1 MSETIQDRQSRQ
13 AHRVFA
19 GVALAIMLGA
29 LEITLLMPAI
39 SRLGQIFDAPALA
52 PLLVSSYLFAM
63 TLTMPVYGR
72 LSDRFGR
79 TPCLAAALGFF
90 TLGSL
95 ASALTD
101 SLPLLLATRLLTG
114 LGGGGLI
121 ALSFAVIA
129 DVIPPRQVGRYQ
141 GLISTLFAVSS
152 VAGPLLG
159 AFLVARFDWRW
170 LFLFKLPLGLLAMA
184 VSYWALKGLG
194 HRGARSTPDH
204 WGIALLLLAGTG
216 WGLSTNT
223 AELLPALAQFQ
234 PVLMAGAALLSL
246 VLLVQQWRHPHP
258 VLPLRLLGG
267 RLMAIAV
274 LLLALSEG
282 VRLGLLVYLPLAL
295 EQQQGLSPD
304 DTSRVLLWFILSV
317 TAGTFVSGKRI
328 AHVGYC
334 RPFPWA
340 GGLLLGLG
348 CVLLWGLVSQWLN
361 GVWLHGG
368 LIAGGIGIGF
378 LIVACSIAVQNALPS
393 NQLGAGLA
401 LMNFCRSLGGTLGVI
416 WLGWQYQQQLT
427 DWTTPVYASLSA
439 YGLIGLLLGFAMP
452 DRELGNQAKNQPG

>member
-1 MSETIQDRQSRQ
+1 MSETIQVQQSQQ

-19 GVALAIMLGA
+19 GVAMAIMLGA

-39 SRLGQIFDAPALA
+39 SRLGEIFDSPQLA
-52 PLLVSSYLFAM
+52 PLLVSSYLFTM

-79 TPCLAAALGFF
+79 TPCLAAALALF
-90 TLGSL
+90 TFGSL

-101 SLPLLLATRLLTG
+101 SLPVLLATRLLTG

-159 AFLVARFDWRW
+159 AFMVAHFDWRW

-184 VSYWALKGLG
+184 VSYWALKDLG
-194 HRGARSTPDH
+194 HKGARSKPDNI
-204 WGIALLLLAGTG
+204 GITLLLLAGTG

-223 AELLPALAQFQ
+223 AELLPALAAYQ
-234 PVLMAGAALLSL
+234 PYMMTGAALLSL
-246 VLLVQQWRHPHP
+246 VLLVQQWRHSNP
-258 VLPLRLLGG
+258 VLPLRLLGN
-267 RLMAIAV
+267 RLLAIAF

-295 EQQQGLSPD
+295 EQQQGMSPD
-304 DTSRVLLWFILSV
+304 GTSRVLLWFILSV
-317 TAGTFVSGKRI
+317 TAGTFISGKRI
-328 AHVGYC
+328 AHSGFC

-340 GGLLLGLG
+340 GGVLLGLG
-348 CVLLWGLVSQWLN
+348 CALLLALFGRWLN
-361 GVWLHGG
+361 GPWLYGG
-368 LIAGGIGIGF
+368 LIAGGVGIGF

-393 NQLGAGLA
+393 PQLGAGLA
-401 LMNFCRSLGGTLGVI
+401 LMNFCRSLGGTLGVV
-416 WLGWQYQQQLT
+416 WLSWQYQQQLS
-427 DWTTPVYASLSA
+427 DWSVPVYSSLTG
-439 YGLIGLLLGFAMP
+439 YGLVCLLLGFVMP
-452 DRELGNQAKNQPG
+452 DKELGNQAKNQPG

>member
-1 MSETIQDRQSRQ
+1 MSETIQAHQSRR

-39 SRLGQIFDAPALA
+39 SRLGQIFESPALA

-79 TPCLAAALGFF
+79 TPCLAAALGLF

-184 VSYWALKGLG
+184 VSYWTLKGLG
-194 HRGARSTPDH
+194 HKGARSTPDNT
-204 WGIALLLLAGTG
+204 GIVLLLLTG
-216 WGLSTNT
+216 VAWGLSTNT
-223 AELLPALAQFQ
+223 AELLPALAPFQ
-234 PVLMAGAALLSL
+234 PLLMAVAALLSL
-246 VLLVQQWRHPHP
+246 LLLVQQWHHPHP
-258 VLPLRLLGG
+258 VLPLRLLGE
-267 RLMAIAV
+267 RLLAMAV
-274 LLLALSEG
+274 LLLALSEA

-295 EQQQGLSPD
+295 EQQGLSPD
-304 DTSRVLLWFILSV
+304 DTSRILLWFILSV
-317 TAGTFVSGKRI
+317 TTGTFISGKRI
-328 AHVGYC
+328 AHAGYC
-334 RPFPWA
+334 RPFPWL
-340 GGLLLGLG
+340 GGLFLGLG
-348 CVLLWGLVSQWLN
+348 CTLLWALVTQGLN
-361 GVWLHGG
+361 GGWLYGG
-368 LIAGGIGIGF
+368 LISAGLGIGF

-393 NQLGAGLA
+393 SQLGSGLA

-416 WLGWQYQQQLT
+416 WLGWQYQQQLF
-427 DWTTPVYASLSA
+427 DWSAPVYLSLTG
-439 YGLIGLLLGFAMP
+439 YGLICLLLGFVMP
-452 DRELGNQAKNQPG
+452 DRELGNQAKNPSE

>member
-1 MSETIQDRQSRQ
+1 MFETSPDRQ

-39 SRLGQIFDAPALA
+39 SSLGRTFDAPALA
-52 PLLVSSYLFAM
+52 PLLVSGYLFTM

-79 TPCLAAALGFF
+79 LPCLLTAIALFI
-90 TLGSL
+90 LGSMTSVL
-95 ASALTD
+95 AD
-101 SLPLLLATRLLTG
+101 SLAQLLATRLLTG

-159 AFLVARFDWRW
+159 AALIARFDWRW
-170 LFLFKLPLGLLAMA
+170 LFLFKLPLGVLAMGLCW
-184 VSYWALKGLG
+184 WALQGLG
-194 HRGARSTPDH
+194 HRGTRSRPDH
-204 WGIALLLLAGTG
+204 TGMVLLVLAGVA

-223 AELLPALAQFQ
+223 AELLPALAPWQ
-234 PVLMAGAALLSL
+234 PLLIGSALLLSL
-246 VLLVQQWRHPHP
+246 LLLVQQWRHPHP
-258 VLPLRLLGG
+258 VLPLRLLRE
-267 RLMAIAV
+267 RLMAMAV
-274 LLLALSEG
+274 LLLALSEA

-295 EQQQGLSPD
+295 EQQGQRPE

-348 CVLLWGLVSQWLN
+348 CGLLWGLVNHGLSGLWLY
-361 GVWLHGG
+361 GG
-368 LIAGGIGIGF
+368 LIAAGVGIGF
-378 LIVACSIAVQNALPS
+378 LIVACSIAVQNALPAS
-393 NQLGAGLA
+393 QLGAGLA

-416 WLGWQYQQQLT
+416 WLGWQYQQQQA
-427 DWTTPVYASLSA
+427 DWSAPVYLSLA
-439 YGLIGLLLGFAMP
+439 GYGLGCLLLGFIMP
-452 DRELGNQAKNQPG
+452 DRELGNQAKNPSG

>member
-1 MSETIQDRQSRQ
+1 MSETTQNRQ

-29 LEITLLMPAI
+29 LEITLLMPTI
-39 SRLGQIFDAPALA
+39 SRLGEMFDSPRLA
-52 PLLVSSYLFAM
+52 PLLVSSYLFSM

-79 TPCLAAALGFF
+79 TPCLMAALALF

-95 ASALTD
+95 TSTLTD
-101 SLPLLLATRLLTG
+101 SLPVLLATRLLTG

-141 GLISTLFAVSS
+141 GLISMLFAVSS

-159 AFLVARFDWRW
+159 AFIMAHFDWRW
-170 LFLFKLPLGLLAMA
+170 LFLFKLPLGLLAMGI
-184 VSYWALKGLG
+184 SYWALKDLG
-194 HRGARSTPDH
+194 HKGARSAPDNL
-204 WGIALLLLAGTG
+204 GIILLLLAGIG

-223 AELLPALAQFQ
+223 AELLPALTTLQ
-234 PVLMAGAALLSL
+234 PALLAGAIMLSL
-246 VLLVQQWRHPHP
+246 VLLVQQWRHPNP
-258 VLPLRLLGG
+258 VLPLRLLSG
-267 RLMAIAV
+267 RLLSIAF

-295 EQQQGLSPD
+295 EQHQGMSPD
-304 DTSRVLLWFILSV
+304 NTSRVLLWFILSV
-317 TAGTFVSGKRI
+317 TAGTFISGKRI
-328 AHVGYC
+328 AHQGLC

-340 GGLLLGLG
+340 GGVLLGVGSLLLLA
-348 CVLLWGLVSQWLN
+348 LFSRWLN
-361 GVWLHGG
+361 GSWLYVG
-368 LIAGGIGIGF
+368 LITSGTGIGF
-378 LIVACSIAVQNALPS
+378 LIVSCSIAVQNALPS
-393 NQLGAGLA
+393 QQLGAGLA

-416 WLGWQYQQQLT
+416 WLGWQYQQQLA
-427 DWTTPVYASLSA
+427 DWSTPVYGSLA
-439 YGLIGLLLGFAMP
+439 GYGVVCLLLGFIMP
-452 DRELGNQAKNQPG
+452 DKELGNQAKHQPES